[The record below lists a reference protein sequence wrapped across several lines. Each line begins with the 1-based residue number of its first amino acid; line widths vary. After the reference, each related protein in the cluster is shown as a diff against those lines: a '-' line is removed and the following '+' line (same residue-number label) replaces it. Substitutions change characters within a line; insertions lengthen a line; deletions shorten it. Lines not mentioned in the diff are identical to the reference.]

1 MTITAAADG
10 SALGN
15 PGPAGWAW
23 YVNDDCWRAGGW
35 PHGTNNQGELMAV
48 LDLFRSTAHI
58 PQEDLRILCD
68 SQYVI
73 NSVTK
78 WMPGWKRKGWRKADG
93 KPVLN
98 VDLLKEIDK
107 ELVGRKYTFEWVKG
121 HAGHDLNEA
130 ADERARAV
138 ALAYQQGVAARSGP
152 GFRGAAALEQDD
164 DALEQ
169 DESEELD
176 LFGGLGS
183 GLSLSTEHNR
193 RNPSGAGAGAGAN
206 ARAMASGAAPA
217 KGSPAA
223 SSGAMANGR
232 ALASR
237 GVVSNGS
244 AVANGGAA
252 ANGRTVANGSAAVG
266 SGLPEELD
274 LFSELDADAFTSP
287 LGNPSP
293 EQTVEALERELL
305 RPDVRSDIGR
315 TGVLLH
321 PEFTEIGTSGRL
333 WTRDAMM
340 MSLEE
345 SPGSHMELELISV
358 DRLGAEAIL
367 LVYRSHSREGAALR
381 SSLWVLDGEQWR
393 LRFHQGTPEA

>member
-1 MTITAAADG
+1 
-10 SALGN
+10 
-15 PGPAGWAW
+15 
-23 YVNDDCWRAGGW
+23 
-35 PHGTNNQGELMAV
+35 
-48 LDLFRSTAHI
+48 
-58 PQEDLRILCD
+58 
-68 SQYVI
+68 
-73 NSVTK
+73 
-78 WMPGWKRKGWRKADG
+78 
-93 KPVLN
+93 
-98 VDLLKEIDK
+98 
-107 ELVGRKYTFEWVKG
+107 
-121 HAGHDLNEA
+121 
-130 ADERARAV
+130 
-138 ALAYQQGVAARSGP
+138 
-152 GFRGAAALEQDD
+152 
-164 DALEQ
+164 
-169 DESEELD
+169 
-176 LFGGLGS
+176 
-183 GLSLSTEHNR
+183 
-193 RNPSGAGAGAGAN
+193 
-206 ARAMASGAAPA
+206 MASGAAPA

-223 SSGAMANGR
+223 SSGALANGR

-252 ANGRTVANGSAAVG
+252 VNGRTVANGSAAAG
-266 SGLPEELD
+266 SGVPEELD

-358 DRLGAEAIL
+358 DRSGAQAIL

-393 LRFHQGTPEA
+393 LRFHQGTPEV

>member
-183 GLSLSTEHNR
+183 GLSLSAEHNR

-252 ANGRTVANGSAAVG
+252 VNGRTVANGSAAAG
-266 SGLPEELD
+266 SGVPEELD

-358 DRLGAEAIL
+358 DRIGAQAIL